1 MDPIAII
8 TGVVDLF
15 GVARQ
20 IQGLVEK
27 YKNAPQAVHEII
39 AECNWTRGLCL
50 NLKEQVSQTDALKN
64 PSKNSI
70 EYTMRQ
76 LFDTCMENMEKTLKD
91 LDKEVSKVQ
100 SKSNSRMGKWDKT
113 KFLWKQEIFS
123 DAAQSVQ
130 AQKANLGIIM
140 QALQAR
146 TGNKVE
152 EDVNNVQKGVDNIEG
167 MLKLILDQLLKSQI
181 AASKSTPQLGLQ
193 PPPELK
199 KSRSDTQ
206 INTTG
211 KRFADDL
218 FNAVRGGRLEDLEPI
233 LAQGASVNIALGDR
247 GDRAVHVAAR
257 EGFLLVLDRL
267 IASGADVNVQNTAQD
282 TALHQALNRRQIP
295 TSLALLS
302 SGARWK
308 IKNANGT
315 TVLHT
320 AVRNSAYLVVQY
332 LLDKGADPNARDKWG
347 QTPLFKACHPAD
359 KDGKKAN
366 VDLKTIRLLVERGA
380 DPTLGAWKNGSTPI
394 HELASSGHAKELEIM
409 AKAAKTLELPLSGDA
424 QGRTPLLIAVRN
436 KHSDAIDVLIKYKAN
451 VNARETSKD
460 NTVPTALWHAA
471 WNPDLSIATKLLEAG
486 ADPNA
491 KGNDI
496 TILHLAAT
504 QHWLEL
510 AKLLVKYKADLNAK
524 SSSKDTPLHAA
535 VWAKDFPITRL
546 MLENGAKVEARGSSK
561 ATPIMAAAQIGSLP
575 MVRLLLKHEAQ
586 WSYTTPQGTNAFIWA
601 LSGGSAVCASFFL
614 GCGHDLDQ
622 KADGDYTALHYAART
637 GKMECVKL
645 LLELGIDKQV
655 MPTKMR
661 VPFKVKG
668 TAAEVARAHGAVE
681 VAEFIERYRGE

>member
-1 MDPIAII
+1 MDPIGII

-39 AECNWTRGLCL
+39 AECNWTRVLCL
-50 NLKEQVSQTDALKN
+50 NLKEHVSQTDALKN

-76 LFDTCMENMEKTLKD
+76 LFDTCMENMEKTLKE
-91 LDKEVSKVQ
+91 LDKEVTKVQ
-100 SKSNSRMGKWDKT
+100 SKNNSRMGKWDKT
-113 KFLWKQEIFS
+113 KFLWKEEIFS

-130 AQKANLGIIM
+130 AQKANLGIMM
-140 QALQAR
+140 QALQA
-146 TGNKVE
+146 
-152 EDVNNVQKGVDNIEG
+152 
-167 MLKLILDQLLKSQI
+167 QI
-181 AASKSTPQLGLQ
+181 AASRSTPQLGLQ

-257 EGFLLVLDRL
+257 EGFLLVLDRI

-302 SGARWK
+302 SGASWK
-308 IKNANGT
+308 IRNANGT

-320 AVRNSAYLVVQY
+320 AVRISAYMVVQY

-347 QTPLFKACHPAD
+347 QTPLFKACHPAN
-359 KDGKKAN
+359 KDGKKAS

-409 AKAAKTLELPLSGDA
+409 TKAAKTLELPLSGDA

-491 KGNDI
+491 KGNDT

-546 MLENGAKVEARGSSK
+546 MLENGAKVEAKGSSK

-575 MVRLLLKHEAQ
+575 MVRLLLKHGAQ

-681 VAEFIERYRGE
+681 VAEFIERYRSE